1 MFLKWLP
8 SNPGSGW
15 STCRVLP
22 ELLGH
27 GWRYVIQF
35 RKEIPRITL
44 PEGVNHALLVL
55 VPKVQHS
62 ESLAQMRPISL
73 CNVGC
78 KVVTKILT
86 NRLNDVMDGI
96 IASNQSSFVSGR
108 QITNHVLIYQEVLHS
123 MRTKRT
129 RKGVT
134 S

>member
-1 MFLKWLP
+1 M
-8 SNPGSGW
+8 ND
-15 STCRVLP
+15 
-22 ELLGH
+22 
-27 GWRYVIQF
+27 
-35 RKEIPRITL
+35 
-44 PEGVNHALLVL
+44 ALLVL

-123 MRTKRT
+123 TRTKRT
-129 RKGVT
+129 RKGVMP
-134 S
+134 